1 MMITLLK
8 INLKINPTFIVFP
21 SPNHMFLAFLS
32 RVIPKQAIWHFR
44 LGHLSYDR
52 LSKIYQIY
60 PQVFSDNKA
69 ICDVFHFVRHKNLP
83 FSLSN
88 SRATHKFE
96 LLHFD
101 IWGSVSI
108 NSIHNHKYFLT
119 VVDDYSRFVW
129 IVILKTKSEV
139 SSHVQQ
145 FITLIENLFQT
156 CPKYVR
162 SDNGLGFL
170 MSQFLIP
177 FLPHKIGNILSD
189 LYHKSDLTPIKFHDI
204 PTSNPSIQ
212 SSDKSIYDPSTSSKS
227 VPNSPTHNPNIPHDI
242 PLVPQPFAT
251 NQPHPTSVSSRVRNQ
266 LSHLKDY
273 VCTSFNDS
281 SNPLSSCT
289 LYSISK
295 FIS

>member
-1 MMITLLK
+1 MKQVRQKNESMRTQVSHRCQQFPDYVTLFIASFYFLTMNVLYRMWKSIRWLVWLDNLKDCTDLWLMMIALLK
-8 INLKINPTFIVFP
+8 IHLKINPTFIVFP
-21 SPNHMFLAFLS
+21 SPNHLFLAFLS

-44 LGHLSYDR
+44 LGHLSHDR

-69 ICDVFHFVRHKNLP
+69 ICDVFHFVRHKKLP

-156 CPKYVR
+156 
-162 SDNGLGFL
+162 
-170 MSQFLIP
+170 
-177 FLPHKIGNILSD
+177 
-189 LYHKSDLTPIKFHDI
+189 KS
-204 PTSNPSIQ
+204 
-212 SSDKSIYDPSTSSKS
+212 
-227 VPNSPTHNPNIPHDI
+227 SP
-242 PLVPQPFAT
+242 L
-251 NQPHPTSVSSRVRNQ
+251 
-266 LSHLKDY
+266 
-273 VCTSFNDS
+273 
-281 SNPLSSCT
+281 
-289 LYSISK
+289 
-295 FIS
+295 